1 MRTEELLKKEKLTKE
16 EKKDHLKKV
25 RIIKRMEQGSNILY
39 ESCKKRKTIESR
51 MFMGRIYKIFI

>member
-1 MRTEELLKKEKLTKE
+1 MRTKELLKKRKTNQRR
-16 EKKDHLKKV
+16 KKDHLKKV

-51 MFMGRIYKIFI
+51 MFMGRIYQIFI